1 MAQKKQ
7 QTCIKRVQIFTETP
21 QIAEVGDLEAG
32 CREVLDTGRADTPD
46 ADRAGETAVDGDQQE
61 EDQKDE
67 GEEDD
72 IVDPNDPLYGLEQRL
87 SQLDLDEASKA
98 VLKSKLVEASNKIK
112 EGLEKRQTDLDAKL
126 AAMPPTKKK

>member
-1 MAQKKQ
+1 MTCMAQKKQ

-46 ADRAGETAVDGDQQE
+46 ADRVGETAVDGEQQE
-61 EDQKDE
+61 EDQKEE

-72 IVDPNDPLYGLEQRL
+72 IVDPSDPLYGL
-87 SQLDLDEASKA
+87 D
-98 VLKSKLVEASNKIK
+98 
-112 EGLEKRQTDLDAKL
+112 
-126 AAMPPTKKK
+126 